1 MKKLTQIFCLV
12 TCVLM
17 MAAVAINRDHKI
29 MGHEMGRYNASAEA
43 DSAADDSAAIMKTLD
58 DGTVVVNTSTLG
70 KDIKGYG
77 GTTPLMIS
85 IRNGKIIDIKAMPN
99 SESPEFFGEASS
111 LFKTWIGKSVGE
123 ADSTEVDAVSGATYS
138 SRAIIG
144 NMRVALDYVMTNQT
158 KKKSEVSMPDV
169 SLKTI
174 AVVIVALMA
183 AVLPLFIKNRRYHLV
198 QLILNVIVL
207 GFWSGTFISY
217 SLLTSYLSNGM
228 NVLTSLPAVILLI
241 TAIVYPLLGK
251 HQYYCTNVCPFG
263 SLQQI
268 AGRCGK
274 RKIKI
279 QPRIANCLAWFRR
292 ILWAVLMLLMWCGVF
307 FQWMDYEPFTAF
319 ILTSASW
326 IVIAIAALFI
336 ILSAFIPRPYCR
348 FVCPTG
354 TLLKISEHIK

>member
-1 MKKLTQIFCLV
+1 MNIDVATMIMKMKKMKKLTQIFCLV

-29 MGHEMGRYNASAEA
+29 MGHEMAGYNASAEA

-144 NMRVALDYVMTNQT
+144 NMRAGLKYVMKNNEKSSSATNGIGI
-158 KKKSEVSMPDV
+158 
-169 SLKTI
+169 SLKMI
-174 AVVIVALMA
+174 IVMIVALMA
-183 AVLPLFIKNRRYHLV
+183 AMLPLFIKDRRYHLV

-228 NVLTSLPAVILLI
+228 NVLTSLPAVILLVSVRFSAADSRQMRQAQDCHQPAGSQRSGVVSPHTVGSSHAAYVVWSVLSVDGLRTIHGFHPHVSIMDSDSHSRSVHHTVGFHSPSLLSICMSYGHI
-241 TAIVYPLLGK
+241 TENK
-251 HQYYCTNVCPFG
+251 
-263 SLQQI
+263 
-268 AGRCGK
+268 
-274 RKIKI
+274 
-279 QPRIANCLAWFRR
+279 
-292 ILWAVLMLLMWCGVF
+292 
-307 FQWMDYEPFTAF
+307 
-319 ILTSASW
+319 
-326 IVIAIAALFI
+326 
-336 ILSAFIPRPYCR
+336 
-348 FVCPTG
+348 
-354 TLLKISEHIK
+354 